1 MCFINILFRESIL
14 QYTYGS
20 EMNITI
26 LTSTEPLNLLI
37 DYQLQL
43 RVTTGAELQVLPD
56 NFGIFYFRLYH
67 LLFLFHMVIE
77 LLYQEKGFASVGN
90 DKQIY
95 QTVNVMVSA

>member
-1 MCFINILFRESIL
+1 
-14 QYTYGS
+14 
-20 EMNITI
+20 MNITI

-56 NFGIFYFRLYH
+56 NFVIFYFRLNH

-90 DKQIY
+90 DRQIY
-95 QTVNVMVSA
+95 QKVNVMVSA